1 MEVRKYVTIVEET
14 CMEVGRN
21 VDPPVRKASAVAVIR
36 NPFAGE
42 FVEDLNP
49 LMDVGEQLGAILG
62 KMAVNALGISSENA
76 ESYGKAAIVGLK
88 GELEH
93 AAAILHPKLG
103 KPFRDAVDG
112 GKALIPSAKKM
123 GAAGTEIDVPI
134 HFKDAAFVRSHF
146 DAMAVRV
153 NDAPKEDEILVAL
166 VVTDSG
172 RPHPRVGGLK
182 KEDAKKEDG
191 LR

>member
-1 MEVRKYVTIVEET
+1 MEVRKFVTILEET
-14 CMEVGRN
+14 RSEGGRQ
-21 VDPPVRKASAVAVIR
+21 VEPPARRAAAIAVIE

-49 LMDVGEQLGAILG
+49 LMDVGEELGGILG
-62 KMAVNALGISSENA
+62 KMAVQALGIVPENA

-103 KPFRDAVDG
+103 KPFRDALGG
-112 GKALIPSAKKM
+112 GKAIIPSAKKM
-123 GAAGTEIDVPI
+123 GVAGTEIDVPI

-153 NDAPKEDEILVAL
+153 GDAPKDDEILVAL

-172 RPHPRVGGLK
+172 RSHPRVGGLK
-182 KEDAKKEDG
+182 KEEAKKEDG